1 MLLFACW
8 KVSYIKIT
16 TLRWSDLSLPQLCK
30 PVFQHTESSTLAC
43 STVQTLFITFPP
55 WHPIFERLLSSQK
68 NCVLSNRSH
77 LQVLFIKDISKLP
90 ARVLT
95 VLPHRA
101 EKIPTLEAK
110 ILKSGLI
117 CVCFSIW
124 LFEILQLVHEF
135 PLLTSWI
142 AAEPQNPGLEAKNHN
157 ESPPVVDRSSLSEAK
172 EF

>member
-1 MLLFACW
+1 
-8 KVSYIKIT
+8 
-16 TLRWSDLSLPQLCK
+16 
-30 PVFQHTESSTLAC
+30 
-43 STVQTLFITFPP
+43 
-55 WHPIFERLLSSQK
+55 LSSQK